1 MHTRRPLGYEQALI
15 ERERTLSGL
24 ETMLAGIAASLT
36 DAEVMRLLRAMV
48 DARAGARGQSPEL
61 LASPGKLAPPA
72 FDGPSEI
79 A

>member
-1 MHTRRPLGYEQALI
+1 MHTRRTLDYEQALI
-15 ERERTLSGL
+15 EREHSLSGL

-48 DARAGARGQSPEL
+48 GARAEARRQSLER
-61 LASPGKLAPPA
+61 LASPRKLAPPPL
-72 FDGPSEI
+72 DGPSEV